1 MGGDFSMI
9 PLDKLQPLWPRYR
22 NLPMQAINASL
33 ADIVAVNGDWSPTD
47 TVWFSQRV
55 LNKQFVSKVKDVVT
69 DTAVS
74 DTLEY
79 ELSVSLFDTSDPDQ
93 DIVIDKELVDQGR
106 AVYLCL

>member
-1 MGGDFSMI
+1 MDVCQLLHFT
-9 PLDKLQPLWPRYR
+9 
-22 NLPMQAINASL
+22 
-33 ADIVAVNGDWSPTD
+33 DIVAVNGDWSPTD

-79 ELSVSLFDTSDPDQ
+79 KLSVSLFDTSDPDQ